1 VKEVAI
7 VLGTRPEA
15 IKLAPVY
22 QRFRDAHP
30 EVRPLLWFTGQHQEM
45 LQQAM
50 AVFGLT
56 ADRNFKIMTPGQSL
70 TTVTTRVLSVLE
82 DEFGQHRPDLVMV
95 QGDTTTAFAAALAA
109 FYARIPVA
117 HVEAGLRTHEMYSPY
132 PEELNRQLVSRIASI
147 SFAPTEHSKRNLVA
161 EGINPSTILVT
172 GNTVIDALDT
182 VLARVRSRGP
192 QLPLDFPTLR
202 QGAPVCLITG
212 HRRENFG
219 QGFQDLCAA
228 IAELAALHSEAE
240 FVYPVHLNPNVR
252 KPVYEILKNIR
263 NVYLIEPLE
272 YEPFV
277 WLMDTCTVI
286 LSDSGGI
293 QEEAAHLGKPVFVM
307 RALTERPEGIEAGT
321 SFLVGTSRERIVTS
335 VTAALTR
342 QHCRPGVAGDRML
355 GARSVQNPF
364 GDGHAAERICRR
376 CVEFLSASEGATVAS
391 ARAGRM

>member
-1 VKEVAI
+1 MIEIAI

-22 QRFRDAHP
+22 QCFRDAHP

-82 DEFGQHRPDLVMV
+82 EEFAHHRPSLVVV

-132 PEELNRQLVSRIASI
+132 PEELNRQLVSRLASI
-147 SFAPTEHSKRNLVA
+147 SFAPTEHSKANLVA
-161 EGINPSTILVT
+161 EGVDPATILVT

-182 VLARVRSRGP
+182 VLTRVRARCP
-192 QLPLDFPTLR
+192 QLPLDFPQLR

-219 QGFQDLCAA
+219 QGFQDLCSA
-228 IAELAALHSEAE
+228 IRELAAQHSDAE

-252 KPVYEILKNIR
+252 KPVYEILHNIQ
-263 NVYLIEPLE
+263 NVHLIEPLE

-277 WLMDTCTVI
+277 WLMDNSTVI

-307 RALTERPEGIEAGT
+307 RESTERPEGIEAGT

-335 VTAALTR
+335 VTAALRRHHRGSADENTEA
-342 QHCRPGVAGDRML
+342 AGSAS
-355 GARSVQNPF
+355 ARNPF

-376 CVEFLSASEGATVAS
+376 CVEFLSVSGGSSAASERSKGV
-391 ARAGRM
+391 